1 MRKHYEFKKY
11 KKYMEEP
18 EIEHIG
24 SYDTNII
31 NIARQIFSK
40 DPQPKHSIKLMI
52 EDKETE
58 QEIFLNIVW
67 FGMKY
72 LFDSDTLPENMTQPQ
87 FMLLNNYMAS
97 MGKIIVV
104 DTETE
109 EEIKIRIIDF

>member
-1 MRKHYEFKKY
+1 
-11 KKYMEEP
+11 MEQP
-18 EIEHIG
+18 EIEQIG

-52 EDKETE
+52 EDKQTE
-58 QEIFLNIVW
+58 QEIFLNIAW

-72 LFDSDTLPENMTQPQ
+72 LFDSDTLPEHMTQPQ
-87 FMLLNNYMAS
+87 FMLLNKYMAS
-97 MGKIIVV
+97 MGKLIVA
-104 DTETE
+104 DTQTE

>member
-1 MRKHYEFKKY
+1 
-11 KKYMEEP
+11 MEEP
-18 EIEHIG
+18 EIEQIG

-52 EDKETE
+52 EDKQTE
-58 QEIFLNIVW
+58 QEIFLNIAW

-72 LFDSDTLPENMTQPQ
+72 LFDSDTLPEHMTQPQ
-87 FMLLNNYMAS
+87 FMLLNKYMAS
-97 MGKIIVV
+97 MGKLIVA
-104 DTETE
+104 DTQTE

>member
-1 MRKHYEFKKY
+1 
-11 KKYMEEP
+11 MEQP
-18 EIEHIG
+18 EIEQIG

-52 EDKETE
+52 EDKQTE
-58 QEIFLNIVW
+58 QEIFLNIAW

-72 LFDSDTLPENMTQPQ
+72 LFDDDILPEHMTESQ
-87 FMLLNNYMAS
+87 FMLLNKYMAS
-97 MGKIIVV
+97 MGKLIVA
-104 DTETE
+104 DTQSE

>member
-1 MRKHYEFKKY
+1 
-11 KKYMEEP
+11 MEEP
-18 EIEHIG
+18 ETEHIG

-52 EDKETE
+52 EDKQTE
-58 QEIFLNIVW
+58 QEIFLNIAW

-72 LFDSDTLPENMTQPQ
+72 LFDSDTLPEHMTQPQ
-87 FMLLNNYMAS
+87 FMLLNKYMAS
-97 MGKIIVV
+97 MGKLIVA

>member
-1 MRKHYEFKKY
+1 
-11 KKYMEEP
+11 MEQP
-18 EIEHIG
+18 EIEQIG

-52 EDKETE
+52 EDKQTE
-58 QEIFLNIVW
+58 QEIFLNIAW

-72 LFDSDTLPENMTQPQ
+72 LFDSDTLPEHMTQPQ
-87 FMLLNNYMAS
+87 FMLLNKYMAS
-97 MGKIIVV
+97 MGKLIVA

>member
-1 MRKHYEFKKY
+1 MNLKKY

-18 EIEHIG
+18 ETEHIG

-52 EDKETE
+52 EDKQME
-58 QEIFLNIVW
+58 QEIFLNIAW

-72 LFDSDTLPENMTQPQ
+72 LFDSDILPENMTQPQ
-87 FMLLNNYMAS
+87 LTKLNNYMAS
-97 MGKIIVV
+97 MGKLIVT
-104 DTETE
+104 DTNSE